1 MEAARAALS
10 AAGERQQRL
19 DALIAEEQAK
29 LDAINANRA
38 SRGSGRPPGAEAR
51 RVAAIERK
59 LDRLK
64 RGELP
69 DDAGAGAAPR
79 ADVDLRASA
88 RQHPQHHAAAGVAP
102 QGRSSNSTGGGSSSG
117 VGSGGADG
125 DPDQDDDEE
134 SEEFKQYYRVSSNQR
149 VWNETVA
156 HEYSNGLRDR
166 GAIEVEPPNVL
177 RSLGCGGG
185 HDATAADRYGG
196 GSDSGAPWAAPGSGG
211 TDGVG
216 AGAARGDGGGGGGC
230 DRRRWRHRRRW

>member
-69 DDAGAGAAPR
+69 DDAGAGASSTCLRRSASER
-79 ADVDLRASA
+79 ATASTTSCSRGCRSA
-88 RQHPQHHAAAGVAP
+88 RP
-102 QGRSSNSTGGGSSSG
+102 
-117 VGSGGADG
+117 
-125 DPDQDDDEE
+125 
-134 SEEFKQYYRVSSNQR
+134 FIKFYRWRLEQR
-149 VWNETVA
+149 RWK
-156 HEYSNGLRDR
+156 
-166 GAIEVEPPNVL
+166 
-177 RSLGCGGG
+177 
-185 HDATAADRYGG
+185 
-196 GSDSGAPWAAPGSGG
+196 
-211 TDGVG
+211 
-216 AGAARGDGGGGGGC
+216 
-230 DRRRWRHRRRW
+230 RRR